1 MRCGNPCL
9 HFNGSVQTV
18 SKTIKNFNKTFYLFI
33 PYTFMN
39 CILCGNELKS
49 PCEELYGI
57 CKDDAGKVK
66 QIMGMAM
73 SFAPGGKL

>member
-1 MRCGNPCL
+1 
-9 HFNGSVQTV
+9 
-18 SKTIKNFNKTFYLFI
+18 
-33 PYTFMN
+33 MN